1 MIKSG
6 SENEKSFIKAW
17 ELEKERKK
25 GKCIPLSC
33 PDAKVLFYSEWGK
46 LGTQLKR
53 ILNIVPREQ
62 IKIILFEDFALNPKK
77 VYQDVL
83 DFLNLPDDGRQEFP
97 RINERRVIKYFIVHR
112 LSKTL
117 SWRLWRP
124 VITVITKGKGIGPII
139 TRKQGVGLLE
149 YIFNKW
155 NSAPADKKIDPE
167 IYGRI
172 VSFYKEEI
180 LILEE
185 LLKRNLSHW
194 LELPKNL

>member
-1 MIKSG
+1 M
-6 SENEKSFIKAW
+6 
-17 ELEKERKK
+17 EKERRK

-46 LGTQLKR
+46 LGSQLKR

-83 DFLNLPDDGRQEFP
+83 DFLNLPDDGRKEFP
-97 RINERRVIKYFIVHR
+97 RINERRIIKHFTGHR
-112 LSKTL
+112 LLTT
-117 SWRLWRP
+117 LWRFWLP
-124 VITVITKGKGIGPII
+124 LRRIIAGGKGF
-139 TRKQGVGLLE
+139 GLLS
-149 YIFNKW
+149 YIINKW